1 MDGQLT
7 IFDYQTD
14 RRKEL
19 EKRLPIPRLDKKY
32 LDEEGYIDDW
42 HYCELEQ
49 PEYTDVYW
57 TISLSKRHEYYHYE
71 YKAFARG
78 VWWYWCS
85 WRKQWFI
92 DDGSVHQ
99 IFAWMQIPSKY
110 RQVDKSLHERLGLK
124 GIIGEE

>member
-42 HYCELEQ
+42 HYCEIEQ

-57 TISLSKRHEYYHYE
+57 TISLSKRNEYYHYE

-92 DDGSVHQ
+92 DDGSIHQ

-110 RQVDKSLHERLGLK
+110 RQVDKSLHERLSLK
-124 GIIGEE
+124 GIIGEG